1 MYYYYYLMKFNISSR
16 IHQFNRNQLNKSWE
30 RHINDR
36 RKLRIISEKE
46 NFFQKMRKIMNI
58 SKS

>member
-1 MYYYYYLMKFNISSR
+1 MYYYYLMKFNISSR

-46 NFFQKMRKIMNI
+46 NYFQKMIKIMNI